1 MLIVALLIVF
11 AFQGLT
17 HSGAQTPS
25 PVAPVASCNT
35 ILPSV
40 IKNLSSGCNNFDP
53 DQVCYG
59 NSSVDIDF
67 LDAPVASQIP
77 FAKPGDVMPM
87 RVVKSITTGPL
98 DPATDQWGI
107 AVLKTLANLPG

>member
-1 MLIVALLIVF
+1 MLIVALLVVF

-17 HSGAQTPS
+17 HSGAQTP
-25 PVAPVASCNT
+25 APTASCNT
-35 ILPSV
+35 ILSSV

-67 LDAPVASQIP
+67 LDAPIASQIP

-98 DPATDQWGI
+98 DPATGQWGI
-107 AVLKTLANLPG
+107 AVLKTLAN